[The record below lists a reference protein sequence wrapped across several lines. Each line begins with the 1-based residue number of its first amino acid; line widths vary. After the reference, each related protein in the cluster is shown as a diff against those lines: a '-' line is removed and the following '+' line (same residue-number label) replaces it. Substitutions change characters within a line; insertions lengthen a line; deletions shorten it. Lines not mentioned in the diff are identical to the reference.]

1 MNVEDKLK
9 QLLEERENLLVEVD
23 EIQKAYNIRQ
33 QRLIELVGAIKILQE
48 LIQSN
53 DSIKESELETP
64 TEK

>member
-1 MNVEDKLK
+1 MNIETKLK

-33 QRLIELVGAIKILQE
+33 QRLIELVGAIKTLQE
-48 LIQSN
+48 LVQSN
-53 DSIKESELETP
+53 NTAEESETP